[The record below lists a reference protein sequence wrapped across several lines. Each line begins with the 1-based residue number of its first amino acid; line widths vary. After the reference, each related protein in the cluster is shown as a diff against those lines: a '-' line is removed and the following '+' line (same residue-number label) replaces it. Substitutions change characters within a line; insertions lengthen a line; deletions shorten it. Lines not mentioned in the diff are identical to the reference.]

1 MVTFLAYDERIIY
14 LFQANSVFIEEEDD
28 DYHVSYK
35 TAFIFITELNSPPYL
50 YTILFDGYLTLSRGY
65 DGYILKDKK
74 LLYYFIRNYNN
85 YFINLINYATYS
97 IIANKKGDIMDDLS
111 MLDLKE
117 GVGYYLQKSDFIL
130 FKVFNKE
137 EKYYFYYSFDLGNG
151 TLRLDDDY
159 HNSSL
164 QLLGKSLKGPK
175 RVFTDNYISKDLISF
190 HNKLIYDT
198 SLILK
203 KIIKDGNSIK

>member
-14 LFQANSVFIEEEDD
+14 LFQANSISIDEEDN

-35 TAFIFITELNSPPYL
+35 TAFIFITELNSSPYL
-50 YTILFDGYLTLSRGY
+50 YTILFDGYLTLTRGY

-74 LLYYFIRNYNN
+74 LLYYFLRNYNN
-85 YFINLINYATYS
+85 YFNNFINYATYS
-97 IIANKKGDIMDDLS
+97 IIANKKGDTVDDLS
-111 MLDLKE
+111 MLDLKA
-117 GVGYYLQKSDFIL
+117 GDGYFLQKQNSVL

-137 EKYYFYYSFDLGNG
+137 EQYYFYYSFNLENG

-164 QLLGKSLKGPK
+164 QLLGKSLKGHK
-175 RVFTDNYISKDLISF
+175 IILTDNYISKDLISF
-190 HNKLIYDT
+190 HNKFIYDT
-198 SLILK
+198 SLICK